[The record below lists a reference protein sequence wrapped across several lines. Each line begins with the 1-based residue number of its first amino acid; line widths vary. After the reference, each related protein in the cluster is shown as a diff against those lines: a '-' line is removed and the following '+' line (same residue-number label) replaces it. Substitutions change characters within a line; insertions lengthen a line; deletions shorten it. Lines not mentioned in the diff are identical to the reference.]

1 MLEGR
6 AFEELHHD
14 VGAAILFADVVDRAN
29 VGMVERRG
37 RLRLS
42 LESAQS
48 LRIAG
53 DIIGKKLQGDEAVK
67 ARVLGLVYDA
77 HAASAQLFDDAV
89 VGDGLADH
97 WKRKIRRDAILWA
110 GSGEVNSWRQNSQNS
125 NGY

>member
-1 MLEGR
+1 MLQGR
-6 AFEELHHD
+6 AFKELHHD

-37 RLRLS
+37 RLRFS
-42 LESAQS
+42 LETAQR
-48 LRIAG
+48 LGIAG
-53 DIIGKKLQGDEAVK
+53 DVIGKKLQCDETVK
-67 ARVLGLVYDA
+67 ASVLGLVDNA

-110 GSGEVNSWRQNSQNS
+110 GTG
-125 NGY
+125 